1 MESHATEP
9 KYECTECGK
18 KFKSRAMWQ
27 HHGRLHTKVTI
38 LLYILSLLKFFRF
51 NFCECIILQQFITF
65 QENVCVCPFCGKM
78 FPVQSKLNKHLETHS
93 VEPMFQCN
101 LCNLK
106 YKHERALQ
114 RHLNLVHYDKGTY
127 TCEVCGEYICNV

>member
-1 MESHATEP
+1 MP
-9 KYECTECGK
+9 KHNK
-18 KFKSRAMWQ
+18 
-27 HHGRLHTKVTI
+27 RL
-38 LLYILSLLKFFRF
+38 Y
-51 NFCECIILQQFITF
+51 CP

-127 TCEVCGEYICNV
+127 TCEVCGECLLLHCRPLRHWDRKRKNARLCTLTGSEKVPALLHPFPAP